1 MKQTTL
7 THSGT
12 VSVQETRDLVNM
24 LAGAE
29 KISVNIPPTAT
40 LTDVEHTLEVAILSF
55 KSLTEAAERI
65 KPIIGRILLEVR
77 ERRLWKAQYKNFT
90 DFVRVKVGTE
100 MGLGVTNAF
109 EALKIAKAFPS
120 LSESEYRQIG
130 ASRLLLASR
139 VTDETK
145 DTYQQTLQLVKTA
158 PSVEALKSL
167 IKDMGQDAQKDRP
180 KPYIIGVRV
189 SQETHAQWIQL
200 LEREGPDREKGE
212 IFAEM
217 LSLYVIKDQLTR
229 KTPATAPTRRRA
241 S

>member
-1 MKQTTL
+1 
-7 THSGT
+7 
-12 VSVQETRDLVNM
+12 M
-24 LAGAE
+24 LAGADN
-29 KISVNIPPTAT
+29 ISVHIPPTAT

-120 LSESEYRQIG
+120 LSEAEYRQIG
-130 ASRLLLASR
+130 ASRLLLASQ

-145 DTYQQTLQLVKTA
+145 ENYQQTLQVIKTA
-158 PSVEALKSL
+158 PTVEALKGI
-167 IKDMGQDAQKDRP
+167 IKDVKSQSQQDRP

-189 SQETHAQWIQL
+189 TQEVHAQWIQL
-200 LEREGPDREKGE
+200 LEREGPDREKGD

-217 LSLYVIKDQLTR
+217 LNLYMVKDQLTR
-229 KTPATAPTRRRA
+229 RAPAPAHSRRRTG
-241 S
+241 